1 MNKKVISKITSS
13 VLLCTM
19 FAYTTP
25 VFAFTKDETVY
36 SKIDSNGNNYNT
48 IVNDHI
54 INDEQEQLIND
65 ISDLLNIKNVN
76 GDEEFS
82 QDGNNL
88 VWHAEES
95 DIYYQGESQKELPIE
110 CNVKYELDGNEITA
124 SELVGKNGKVK
135 ITIEYINKDAH
146 TVNINGKDQTLYTPF
161 VVVCGTIIDNNNNRN
176 IEITNGKTVDDGS
189 KTTVIGI
196 SLPGLQESLNISK
209 DKIDIPNTIE
219 ITMDS
224 TDFELNN
231 IVTYVTPKVLEE
243 NDMELFKKLDK
254 IYNQV
259 DTLQSSSK
267 QIEEGANSLKE
278 GTATYSEKSQEFNN
292 AVEQVSKGVSS
303 VNQNYSKID
312 AGISSL
318 NDSSATL
325 ESGAK
330 SVSEGTLAVSE
341 NLQTISSKLTELQT
355 GTQSLKQGEVQ
366 LEAGLDQIIT
376 SVSTIQGTD
385 NSAKITE
392 LNQLIT
398 ANQNTINSLK
408 TANETLT
415 TQLKAIEDEK
425 TKQTITTQIETNK
438 SIIKLLETNIVA
450 YNETISTLKSA
461 DMSSIKELQTALSN
475 LKQGLQSLQTGT
487 DTLYNGTTALQTGTG
502 ALASKTKELA
512 QGTQS
517 LYEGTIK
524 ISEGTATLNSGS
536 TQLKQGLNTLDAG
549 GTKLGTASNQLTEG
563 ANTLSE
569 GATTLA
575 EGITKFNEEGI
586 DKICDYING
595 DLKDI
600 SARLE
605 KLQELSEDYN
615 NFTMLND
622 GNKGNVKFIMI
633 MDSIKKEEDSKQDI
647 ILDDKQK

>member
-1 MNKKVISKITSS
+1 MNKKVISKITSG

-19 FAYTTP
+19 LAYTTP
-25 VFAFTKDETVY
+25 VLAFTKDETVY

-88 VWHAEES
+88 AWHAEES

-376 SVSTIQGTD
+376 SVSSIQGTD

-398 ANQNTINSLK
+398 TNQKTINSLK

-415 TQLKAIEDEK
+415 TQLKLIKDEE

-461 DMSSIKELQTALSN
+461 DMSSIKELQTALNN
-475 LKQGLQSLQTGT
+475 LKQGLQSLQSGT

>member
-1 MNKKVISKITSS
+1 MNKKVISKITSG

-19 FAYTTP
+19 LAYTTP
-25 VFAFTKDETVY
+25 VLAFTKDETVY

-88 VWHAEES
+88 AWHAEES

-292 AVEQVSKGVSS
+292 AVEQVSKGASS

-376 SVSTIQGTD
+376 SVSSIQGTD

-408 TANETLT
+408 SANETLT
-415 TQLKAIEDEK
+415 TQLKAIEDEE

-461 DMSSIKELQTALSN
+461 DMSSIKELQTALNN
-475 LKQGLQSLQTGT
+475 LKQGLQSLQSGT

-502 ALASKTKELA
+502 ALASKAKELA

-517 LYEGTIK
+517 LYEGTVK
-524 ISEGTATLNSGS
+524 MSEGTATLNSGS

>member
-1 MNKKVISKITSS
+1 MNKKVISKITSG

-19 FAYTTP
+19 LAYTTP
-25 VFAFTKDETVY
+25 VLAFTKDETVY

-88 VWHAEES
+88 AWHAEES

-267 QIEEGANSLKE
+267 QIEEGA
-278 GTATYSEKSQEFNN
+278 
-292 AVEQVSKGVSS
+292 
-303 VNQNYSKID
+303 
-312 AGISSL
+312 
-318 NDSSATL
+318 
-325 ESGAK
+325 
-330 SVSEGTLAVSE
+330 
-341 NLQTISSKLTELQT
+341 
-355 GTQSLKQGEVQ
+355 
-366 LEAGLDQIIT
+366 
-376 SVSTIQGTD
+376 
-385 NSAKITE
+385 
-392 LNQLIT
+392 
-398 ANQNTINSLK
+398 
-408 TANETLT
+408 
-415 TQLKAIEDEK
+415 
-425 TKQTITTQIETNK
+425 
-438 SIIKLLETNIVA
+438 
-450 YNETISTLKSA
+450 
-461 DMSSIKELQTALSN
+461 
-475 LKQGLQSLQTGT
+475 
-487 DTLYNGTTALQTGTG
+487 
-502 ALASKTKELA
+502 
-512 QGTQS
+512 
-517 LYEGTIK
+517 
-524 ISEGTATLNSGS
+524 
-536 TQLKQGLNTLDAG
+536 
-549 GTKLGTASNQLTEG
+549 
-563 ANTLSE
+563 
-569 GATTLA
+569 TTLA

-647 ILDDKQK
+647 ILDDKHK